1 MFLKYWHLFVLGF
14 QILRRS
20 FSREVQWESSRL
32 GHRLEYD
39 YAGMS
44 FDGSVFVTEA
54 RRSIS
59 PVSFTAS
66 QIHSWRYL
74 RVKRWIDV
82 GGSLIMILLSLVPGL
97 LIACLIALTSKGSI
111 FYRETRIGRGG
122 RPFRIWKFRSMCQAA
137 EWQDVVKAGTCDGAF
152 LHWRVHKNLR
162 DPRITVVGGFL
173 RRWSL
178 PDELPQL
185 LKCASRQRCH
195 LLAPARWSLR
205 RYLCTATC
213 NAFIS
218 QPLQDS
224 RACGRFLAGATSVL
238 LPAQTW
244 MPPMSKT
251 GAFEATSPFSFGL
264 CLPCWAEWARGN
276 SLTSPSRYLGRS
288 QRWFV
293 RTLVLTN
300 HSCLQSAKLPN
311 MIAGRGSNLRK

>member
-1 MFLKYWHLFVLGF
+1 MGKLEA
-14 QILRRS
+14 RAPS
-20 FSREVQWESSRL
+20 
-32 GHRLEYD
+32 EYD

-152 LHWRVHKNLR
+152 LHWRVHKNLC

-178 PDELPQL
+178 DELPQL
-185 LKCASRQRCH
+185 LNV
-195 LLAPARWSLR
+195 LR
-205 RYLCTATC
+205 
-213 NAFIS
+213 
-218 QPLQDS
+218 
-224 RACGRFLAGATSVL
+224 GE
-238 LPAQTW
+238 
-244 MPPMSKT
+244 M
-251 GAFEATSPFSFGL
+251 
-264 CLPCWAEWARGN
+264 
-276 SLTSPSRYLGRS
+276 
-288 QRWFV
+288 
-293 RTLVLTN
+293 
-300 HSCLQSAKLPN
+300 
-311 MIAGRGSNLRK
+311 